1 MNLTPRSNRACARPA
16 AAAQRGTTLIE
27 LMIAIAILAIVAG
40 AAFSLFNQQAK
51 SSSTL
56 QGQVGLSL
64 ALRNA
69 TSQLQLDL
77 ANAGDGYFQ
86 GVNIPSWPVGVTI
99 TNNWV
104 APGSTCYNSTTGE
117 YGYNCFDQLNI
128 ISAANSTTYP
138 PTNATDVTGGTS
150 ATSNCSYTFP
160 TGGTGVPGATTTVYA
175 QAAPPNLAHPSGLT
189 LAQTAAEFSIGDQ
202 LLFINLSGNQ
212 ITSAVLAAAPTT
224 NGKAVVLTIYQT
236 QSDGSNIVGSPA
248 TDPLNITTCDRTNT
262 TTVCN
267 PSNLNN
273 VNNPFPHSRFGVQ
286 YCGSDWIIKLA
297 PITYQVCSGPGSP
310 TSPYACDQSSTSP
323 DIADPKLMRTQ
334 VVAGV
339 STSSVVME
347 QIIGFKLGAAIW
359 NSVNNDYNSSTSLTY
374 PDYYY
379 NASQYAI
386 TNINGTQQSVA
397 FNYTLIRAIRASII
411 GRTAPN
417 NNSSYTYRNTFD
429 GGPYQVQGT
438 AIVVNPRNMSMND
451 N

>member
-1 MNLTPRSNRACARPA
+1 MNPLPNPNSARSR

-27 LMIAIAILAIVAG
+27 LMIALAILGIVAA
-40 AAFSLFNQQAK
+40 AAFSLFNQQSK
-51 SSSTL
+51 SSTTL

-64 ALRNA
+64 ALRNTA
-69 TSQLQLDL
+69 SQLQLDI

-104 APGSTCYNSTTGE
+104 PPGSTCYNSTTGE
-117 YGYNCFDQLNI
+117 YGPNCFDQLNI
-128 ISAANSTTYP
+128 ISAASPTTYP
-138 PTNATDVTGGTS
+138 PTYATDATGGTS
-150 ATSNCSYTFP
+150 GTANCSYTSP
-160 TGGTGVPGATTTVYA
+160 TGGTGVAGSTTIIYA
-175 QAAPPNLAHPSGLT
+175 QAAPPNLSHPGGLT
-189 LAQTAAEFSIGDQ
+189 LAQTAAEFSVGDQ
-202 LLFINLSGNQ
+202 LLFVKSSGQQ
-212 ITSAVLAAAPTT
+212 ITSAVLASAPTT
-224 NGKAVVLTIYQT
+224 NGKAVLLTIYQT
-236 QSDGSNIVGSPA
+236 QTDGSNLIGSPA

-262 TTVCN
+262 TNPCN
-267 PSNLNN
+267 PSNLNIAT
-273 VNNPFPHSRFGVQ
+273 NPYPHTLFGTQ
-286 YCGSDWIIKLA
+286 YCGGDWIIKLA

-339 STSSVVME
+339 PTSSIVME

-359 NSVNNDYNSSTSLTY
+359 NSINNDYNSSTSLTY

-379 NASQYAI
+379 DASKYAI
-386 TNINGTQQSVA
+386 TNKDGTQVLVGY
-397 FNYTLIRAIRASII
+397 NYTLVRAIRASII
-411 GRTAPN
+411 ARTTPYLDPAH
-417 NNSSYTYRNTFD
+417 SYHNTFD